1 MAALWRAE
9 ACEEGRAMSIV
20 SVGRALGLSVAL
32 LIASAGCERP
42 AERPPPVELEPSE
55 ALRELE
61 AQTAEF
67 ERKVYRVTDGV
78 YQAVGFGIANS
89 ILIEGRDGVI
99 VVDVLGSVES
109 ARAVKAELEK
119 ITRKPIVALIYTHN
133 HGDHVFG
140 GLGFVPDGEVD
151 VYAHATTEYYI
162 DRVVNVIRPII
173 SVRSTRMF
181 GGLLPREGPD
191 RLVNVGIGPFLEVGD
206 GTLGLIRPNRTFE
219 DELEVEISGVRLH
232 LVHAPG
238 ETNDQIFVWLP
249 EKRVLLPGDNVYK
262 AFPNLYTIRGT
273 LYRDPMRWVES
284 LDRMRALR
292 PEHLAPSHTRPV
304 SGAERIQEILT
315 AYRDGIQFV
324 HDQTIR
330 GMNRGLTPDELV
342 EEIRLPAHL
351 EDHPFLR
358 ELYGTVEWSVRSI
371 FTGYLGWFDGDT
383 ATLSPASPDERA
395 AGMVEL
401 AGGIDGLVAATRAA
415 LDDERYAWAAELAT
429 HALRVEPEREDA
441 RELKASALRA
451 LAHRTLSPNGRN
463 YYLTQALELE
473 GSVEPSGP
481 GIDESVLNVAR
492 AVPIGNYIA
501 AMPVNL
507 DPEGSADVDTS
518 MAFRFPDVDE
528 AYTLHVRRGVA
539 EFRVGAAEDPD
550 LSMSADTRVWI
561 DIVLGQRGIAGALA
575 SGDLELEGGVGQVP
589 AVLRFLSL
597 FRPVDR

>member
-1 MAALWRAE
+1 MPLPAL
-9 ACEEGRAMSIV
+9 
-20 SVGRALGLSVAL
+20 GRALALGAAL
-32 LIASAGCERP
+32 LALSPACERP
-42 AERPPPVELEPSE
+42 AERPPPAELEPSE

-61 AQTAEF
+61 GQSAEF
-67 ERKVYRVTDGV
+67 VRGVYRVTDGV

-89 ILIEGRDGVI
+89 ILIEGTDGVI
-99 VVDVLGSVES
+99 VVDALGSVES
-109 ARAVKAELEK
+109 ARAVKAEFEK
-119 ITRKPIVALIYTHN
+119 ITPKPIVALIYTHN

-140 GLGFVPDGEVD
+140 GLGFVPDGEVA

-173 SVRSTRMF
+173 SVRSARMF

-191 RLVNVGIGPFLEVGD
+191 RLVNVGIGPFLDVGQ
-206 GTLGLIRPNRTFE
+206 GTFGLIRPNRTFE
-219 DELEVEISGVRLH
+219 DELEVEIAGVRLR

-249 EKRVLLPGDNVYK
+249 ERRVLLPGDNVYK

-273 LYRDPMRWVES
+273 LYRDPMQWVES
-284 LDRMRALR
+284 LDRMRALS

-315 AYRDGIQFV
+315 AYRDGIQYV

-342 EEIRLPAHL
+342 EEIRLPDHL
-351 EDHPFLR
+351 ERHPYLR
-358 ELYGTVEWSVRSI
+358 ELYGNVEWSVRSI
-371 FTGYLGWFDGDT
+371 FAGYLGWFDGDT

-395 AGMVEL
+395 AGMVDL
-401 AGGIDGLVAATRAA
+401 AGGIDGLLAATRAA
-415 LDDERYAWAAELAT
+415 LEEERFAWAAELAT
-429 HALRVEPEREDA
+429 HAVRAEPEREEA
-441 RELKASALRA
+441 RRLKASALRA

-463 YYLTQALELE
+463 FYLTQALELE
-473 GSVEPSGP
+473 GSVEPSAP
-481 GIDESVLNVAR
+481 GIDESALDVAR

-507 DPEGSADVDTS
+507 DPEKSADVDTT

-539 EFRVGAAEDPD
+539 EFRVGAAPDPD
-550 LSMSADTRVWI
+550 LSISADSRVWI
-561 DIVLGQRGIAGALA
+561 DIVLGQRGVAGALA
-575 SGDLELEGGVGQVP
+575 SGDLELEGGIAQVP
-589 AVLRFLSL
+589 PVLRFLSF